1 VFRPAIPLLEILGRV
16 LVIYLGLLL
25 LTRLSGK
32 REVGELSPME
42 FLSMLVLSE
51 TVSPALTRQDTS
63 LGASLFAAAC
73 LIGISVVVGRLS
85 YRSPA
90 FQRLLEGSPTTLIR
104 NGRVLHAALRREAI
118 TDEELKAA
126 LRKNGVE
133 DPRRVRRATVER
145 DGRISVVLRNGGPE
159 TSK

>member
-1 VFRPAIPLLEILGRV
+1 VFQPSTPLLEILLRV
-16 LVIYLGLLL
+16 VLIYAGLLA

-63 LGASLFAAAC
+63 LVAALFAAAC
-73 LIGISVVVGRLS
+73 LIGISVAVGRLT
-85 YRSPA
+85 YWSPRA
-90 FQRLLEGSPTTLIR
+90 QRLLEGSPTVLIR
-104 NGRVLHAALRREAI
+104 NGRVLRSALRREAI
-118 TDEELKAA
+118 TDDELKAE

-145 DGRISVVLRNGGPE
+145 DGRISVVLRE
-159 TSK
+159 KAS